1 MKNIV
6 LKVHPKDNVIVALRN
21 LEAGELIEFE
31 GQTYQILESVEAKH
45 KFYTEDIPQ
54 GGAVTMYGV
63 LVGKVTMDVKRGGL
77 MTTANLHHAADPYAC
92 RGVQYKWTPPDVSK
106 WKDRTFM
113 GYHRS
118 DGRVGT
124 ANYWLFIPTVF
135 CENRNLDVIREA
147 LHNELGYAVTE
158 KYKAFTRGLVEEY
171 RGGGQVT
178 SDEGQ
183 GTREEGRGNSQG
195 QGTREEGRGNSQ
207 AQGTS
212 EEGQVTSD
220 KGQGT
225 RVFKNVDGIKFL
237 NHQGGC
243 GGTRQDSAILE
254 NLLAAYADH
263 PNVGGI
269 TILSLGCQH
278 LQLDA
283 FVETI
288 RKRNPS
294 FDKPILT
301 FEQQAGRTEEELI
314 QAAIRETFKGLIDI
328 NKQERKPAP
337 LDKLTVGVK
346 CGGSD
351 GFSGI
356 SANPAVGYFSDLL
369 VAIQGKILLAE
380 FPELCGAEQ
389 ELIDRSTSQATAE
402 KFISL
407 MDAYSAQAEQVGSGF
422 HMNPSP
428 GNIRDGLITDAI
440 KSAGACKKGGTS
452 PVVDVL
458 DYTEPA
464 TKPGLSLVCTPGNDV
479 EATTGK
485 AASGATLILF
495 TTGLGTPTG
504 NPVCPTIKLATN
516 SKLARRMADII
527 DIDCGPIVEGDKT
540 IEEMGEEILEY
551 CIRAA
556 SGEVI
561 PKAVQLNQDDFIPWK
576 RGVSL

>member
-77 MTTANLHHAADPYAC
+77 MTTANLHHAADPYAY

-171 RGGGQVT
+171 RGEGGV
-178 SDEGQ
+178 
-183 GTREEGRGNSQG
+183 
-195 QGTREEGRGNSQ
+195 NSQ

-212 EEGQVTSD
+212 LPAEGRARGVSD
-220 KGQGT
+220 EGRST

-314 QAAIRETFKGLIDI
+314 QAAIRETFKGLIAI
-328 NKQERKPAP
+328 NKQERKSAT

>member
-6 LKVHPKDNVIVALRN
+6 LKVHPADNVIVALRD
-21 LEAGELIEFE
+21 LQKDEVVTFE
-31 GQTYQILESVEAKH
+31 GQQYVMQEKVEAKH
-45 KFYTEDIPQ
+45 KFYTVDIPQ
-54 GGAVTMYGV
+54 GGEVKMYGV
-63 LVGKVTMDVKRGGL
+63 LVGKVTEDVKRGGL
-77 MTTANLHHAADPYAC
+77 MTTANLHHAADPYAY
-92 RGVQYKWTPPDVSK
+92 RGVNFQWEAPDVIK

-147 LHNELGYAVTE
+147 MHNELGYSVTD
-158 KYKAFTRGLVEEY
+158 KYKDFTRGLV
-171 RGGGQVT
+171 
-178 SDEGQ
+178 SDYFK
-183 GTREEGRGNSQG
+183 GTREQP
-195 QGTREEGRGNSQ
+195 GTR
-207 AQGTS
+207 
-212 EEGQVTSD
+212 V

-225 RVFKNVDGIKFL
+225 RVFENVDGIKFL

-243 GGTRQDSAILE
+243 GGTRQDSEVLQ

-263 PNVGGI
+263 PNVGGV

-283 FVETI
+283 FMDAI
-288 RKRNPS
+288 KKRNPL
-294 FDKPILT
+294 FDKPILS
-301 FEQQAGRTEEELI
+301 FEQQGGMSEEELI
-314 QAAIRETFKGLIDI
+314 KHAIASTFEGLKEI
-328 NKQERKPAP
+328 NKQKRQPAT

-369 VAIQGKILLAE
+369 VGLKGKILLAE

-389 ELIDRSTSQATAE
+389 ELIDRSTSKETAE
-402 KFISL
+402 KFIRL
-407 MDAYSAQAEQVGSGF
+407 MDAYSAQAESVGSGF
-422 HMNPSP
+422 YMNPSP

-464 TKPGLSLVCTPGNDV
+464 TKAGLSLVCTPGNDV

-504 NPVCPTIKLATN
+504 NPVCPTIKLSTN
-516 SKLARRMADII
+516 SKLARKMSDII

-540 IEEMGEEILEY
+540 IEHRGEEILEY

-561 PKAVQLNQDDFIPWK
+561 PKSVQLNQDDFIPWK